1 MISPIEVES
10 ISRRAY
16 DMRMSVIDMLLAAG
30 SGHTAGPLGM
40 AEVFATLYFHSLKH
54 DPKNPGWVHRDRVIL
69 SNGHICPI
77 LYAAMAH
84 SGYFPITEL
93 KTLRKFGSRLQGHPH
108 KEYLEGI
115 ETSSGPLGSGLSQAI
130 GMAIVDRYIK
140 IKPDRYFYTILG
152 DGEMNEGQIWESI
165 MLLNKEKLHK
175 IITIIDRN
183 TIQIDG
189 NTEDVMPLESLS
201 DKLRSFNLN
210 VIEIDGHN
218 VEAISNAIDE
228 AKSVLH
234 KATVIIAHTIPGKGV
249 VEFEGDYHWHGKS
262 PNKEEA
268 KEAIKELRTLK
279 GKINYD

>member
-1 MISPIEVES
+1 MITPIEVES

-16 DMRMSVIDMLLAAG
+16 DMRASVINMLLSAG

-40 AEVFATLYFHSLKH
+40 AEVFATLYFHNLKH
-54 DPKNPGWVHRDRVIL
+54 DPKNPDWVHRDRVIL

-77 LYAAMAH
+77 LYTAMAYT
-84 SGYFPITEL
+84 GYFPISEL
-93 KTLRKFGSRLQGHPH
+93 LTLRKFGSRLQGHPH
-108 KEYLEGI
+108 KEYLSGI

-130 GMAIVDRYIK
+130 GMAIVDRYIN
-140 IKPDRYFYTILG
+140 IKPDRYFYTFIG
-152 DGEMNEGQIWESI
+152 DGEMNEGQVWESF

-175 IITIIDRN
+175 VITIVDRN

-189 NTEDVMPLESLS
+189 NTEDVMPLESMV

-234 KATVIIAHTIPGKGV
+234 KATVIVAHTIPGKGV
-249 VEFEGDYHWHGKS
+249 IEFEGDYHWHGKS
-262 PNKEEA
+262 PNSIEA
-268 KEAIKELRTLK
+268 EKAIKELRSLRGRITHE
-279 GKINYD
+279 